1 MVINGPIMFDIE
13 VIKDL
18 GPHHAEMMIPHR
30 RVRGRVSEMA
40 REWKG
45 HQSEIA
51 ETESV
56 IFMTVLSGGA
66 PFAEMFLDELAKLPG
81 SEEYQKDNVRVGS
94 YGLEMSSNNMPEIT
108 CIPKNIE
115 AIKGARIVLLED
127 IKDTGR
133 SLKLLVEY
141 FRALGASSVEIIAL
155 LAKSEMQEVEPE
167 ADSTMIGFEI
177 PSDFVVGEGID
188 WAEKYRIKRGIWKI
202 VEHNDGVTRD
212 NRRWYVKLWEK
223 VNVWVD
229 RHLT

>member
-1 MVINGPIMFDIE
+1 MLDIE

-18 GPHHAEMMIPHR
+18 GPHHAEMMIPHW
-30 RVRGRVSEMA
+30 RVRRRVSETA

-45 HQSEIA
+45 RQSEIA

-66 PFAEMFLDELAKLPG
+66 TFAEMFLDELAKMPG

-94 YGLEMSSNNMPEIT
+94 YGHGMTSNSTPEIT
-108 CIPKNIE
+108 CIPKNLE

-167 ADSTMIGFEI
+167 ADDTMIGFEI

-188 WAEKYRIKRGIWKI
+188 WAEHYRIKRGIWKI
-202 VEHNDGVTRD
+202 VEHKNGLTGD
-212 NRRWYVKLWEK
+212 NRSFSKKLWER
-223 VNVWVD
+223 VNVWID
-229 RHLT
+229 RKFT